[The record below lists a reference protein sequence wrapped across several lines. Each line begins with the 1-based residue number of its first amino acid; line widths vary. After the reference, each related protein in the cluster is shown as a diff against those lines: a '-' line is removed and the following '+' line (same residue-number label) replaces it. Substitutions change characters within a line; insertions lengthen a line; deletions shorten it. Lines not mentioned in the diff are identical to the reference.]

1 MVFEIPLQICQ
12 MSIDVF
18 AGFSFPSTVMLNK
31 NLYYV
36 WWNQGIGFTLHVFL
50 EDHILEKPIFTL
62 PYL

>member
-1 MVFEIPLQICQ
+1 

-18 AGFSFPSTVMLNK
+18 AWFSFPSTVMLNK